1 MVGAQCEIGA
11 GFLMNESKSG
21 EEFKLVSVSGESD
34 GTRRSAG
41 DNFGD
46 AKSAFIIVK
55 LRKNK
60 LFCYFEFM
68 ISFGTSNW
76 EMFLEILGT
85 PNLLT
90 L

>member
-11 GFLMNESKSG
+11 GFFMNESKSG

-46 AKSAFIIVK
+46 AKSAFIILELKKK
-55 LRKNK
+55 LADTVIWTFEK
-60 LFCYFEFM
+60 LKM
-68 ISFGTSNW
+68 L
-76 EMFLEILGT
+76 M
-85 PNLLT
+85 
-90 L
+90 